1 VKRGEIWT
9 MAGGPGYASKPRPVL
24 IVRDD
29 AFAARNSVT
38 VCLITSDAADLP
50 VFLGLAR

>member
-1 VKRGEIWT
+1 MKRGEIWT
-9 MAGGPGYASKPRPVL
+9 MAGGPGYASNPRPVL
-24 IVRDD
+24 IVQDD

-38 VCLITSDAADLP
+38 ECLITSAAADPP